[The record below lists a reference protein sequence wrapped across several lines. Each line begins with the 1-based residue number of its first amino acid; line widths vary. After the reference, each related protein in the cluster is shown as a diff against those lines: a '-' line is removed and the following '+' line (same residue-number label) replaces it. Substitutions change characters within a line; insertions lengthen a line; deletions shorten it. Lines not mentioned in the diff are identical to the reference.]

1 MPEFKLYVAEKPSV
15 GKALAGHLAKS
26 APAVGRSGSHIE
38 GPNWAVCWL
47 RGHAY
52 QLAEPDYYIER
63 AYPEAKRGAN
73 GRFPWTFDHLPL
85 LPDNDEWLLVP
96 VADKAEMIDAVR
108 KLLKRATVVVHA
120 GDIDREGQLLVDE
133 LLEDLCCRVPVK
145 RVLPKAIDDVSVQRV
160 LADERDNR
168 DFARMRDAA
177 IARGRA
183 DWLVGMNYSRCV
195 TLQAREAGSN
205 GHVSI
210 GRVQTPVLGLIAS
223 RELEIRNFKPV
234 DYLLLT
240 ATIAVQTGKFRAK
253 WRPRDGQPGVDE
265 NGRLLDA
272 AVAAMVHQQVAGK
285 PGRIAEYRDEQ
296 KNENAPLPF
305 SLDELQRLASRR
317 YGMGL
322 EQTLKVVQGL
332 YDSQLVT
339 YPRTD
344 CAYLP
349 MSQHAEAGEIVQAV
363 REGFRGT
370 DLPAQLNQLDIGRK
384 SRAFDDKRVTAH
396 HGIVPTPKAANLE
409 ALSREE
415 RLIYEDIA
423 RRYLAQFMPPHTY
436 RKVSVR
442 AEVAGHDFIAS
453 GRTTLKP
460 GWKELYG
467 KAEQASDDEAA
478 PQDKGD
484 DVNLPAMRQD
494 EVARCEG
501 LDRENKK
508 TEPPSRFTDDTLLEA
523 MVNIHKYV
531 TTPQVKAH
539 FVAMLKK
546 SEAGADDQAQ
556 GCGIGTPATRH
567 TFAPKLIEVGVVEHI
582 AGKKKAKFFAPTA
595 AGLALYEGLPR
606 ALTVPDATAVWDMA
620 FAKIEAGEITLEQ
633 FMAFQ
638 ARQINAMLGEIRQLR
653 IVLPDLGQRRSPPM
667 KAAGKRKTASKGGKK
682 AGGGSGAP
690 CEKCAKGTMQLR
702 NSSRGPFY
710 GCSNFPVCKH
720 TAAADSA
727 AA

>member
-15 GKALAGHLAKS
+15 GKALAGQLAKRTPQI
-26 APAVGRSGSHIE
+26 ARSGTHIE
-38 GPNWAVCWL
+38 GKDWAVCWL
-47 RGHAY
+47 AGHAY

-63 AYPEAKRGAN
+63 AFPDAKRGAN
-73 GRFPWTFDHLPL
+73 GRFSWSFDHLPL
-85 LPDNDEWLLVP
+85 LPASDEWQILP
-96 VADKAEMIDAVR
+96 VRDKAEMIGTVR

-133 LLEDLCCRVPVK
+133 VLEDLGCRVPVK
-145 RVLPKAIDDVSVQRV
+145 RVLPKAIDEISVQRV

-177 IARGRA
+177 LARGRA

-195 TLQAREAGSN
+195 TLQARDSGSS

-210 GRVQTPVLGLIAS
+210 GRVQTPVLGLIAA

-234 DYLLLT
+234 DYLVLM
-240 ATIAVQTGKFRAK
+240 AQIAVQAGKFRAR
-253 WRPRDGQPGVDE
+253 WRPKAGQAGIDE
-265 NGRLLDA
+265 SGRLLDP

-285 PGRIAEYRDEQ
+285 TGRIAEYRDEQ

-317 YGMGL
+317 YGL
-322 EQTLKVVQGL
+322 PLDQTLKVVQGL
-332 YDSQLVT
+332 YDAQLVT

-344 CAYLP
+344 CAFLP
-349 MSQHAEAGEIVQAV
+349 SSQHAEAPDVVRAV
-363 REGFRGT
+363 REGLRNT
-370 DLPAQLNQLDIGRK
+370 ELAAQLAQLDTNRK

-396 HGIVPTPKAANLE
+396 HGIVPTQKVANLDS
-409 ALSREE
+409 LGREE
-415 RLIYEDIA
+415 RLLYDEIC

-436 RKVSVR
+436 RKVTVR
-442 AEVAGHDFIAS
+442 VDIAGHDFTAS

-467 KAEQASDDEAA
+467 KSDQAAEETGPSGDKDDE
-478 PQDKGD
+478 G
-484 DVNLPAMRQD
+484 NLPAMRQD
-494 EVARCEG
+494 EPARCDG
-501 LDRENKK
+501 LDREQRK
-508 TEPPSRFTDDTLLEA
+508 TEPPARFTDDTLLEA

-539 FVAMLKK
+539 FVAMLEK
-546 SEAGADDQAQ
+546 SKTGSEDEAQ

-567 TFAPKLIEVGVVEHI
+567 TFGPKLIEVGLVELV
-582 AGKKKAKFFAPTA
+582 AGKKKAKFFAPTT
-595 AGLALYEGLPR
+595 AGLALYEALPR
-606 ALTVPDATAVWDMA
+606 SLTIPDATAVWDMA
-620 FAKIEAGEITLEQ
+620 FAKIEAGEITLDQ

-638 ARQINAMLGEIRQLR
+638 ARQINAMLDEIRKLR
-653 IVLPDLGQRRSPPM
+653 ISLPDLGQSRSPPT
-667 KAAGKRKTASKGGKK
+667 KTGGGKRKTAAKGGKR
-682 AGGGSGAP
+682 GSGASGGEA
-690 CEKCAKGTMQLR
+690 CEKCGKGTMQLR
-702 NSSRGPFY
+702 NSTRGSFY

-720 TAAADSA
+720 TSA
-727 AA
+727 A